1 MSTPELHDTSHHV
14 IFKTGS
20 LSLELSL
27 SSYLELSL
35 SLSLSLSK
43 QQQTKNKKQLLTSQ
57 KNRKKEQERKKLRGQ
72 NSEYETQRM
81 SSSAPEL
88 HYTSHC
94 VIFKTGYAPQFRPQ
108 QARDWFLNSYTAI
121 PCTPNRC
128 ILDSL
133 HSFCHAFYKNA
144 IDQLA
149 QNLLCFRKFASGP
162 V

>member
-1 MSTPELHDTSHHV
+1 M
-14 IFKTGS
+14 
-20 LSLELSL
+20 
-27 SSYLELSL
+27 
-35 SLSLSLSK
+35 
-43 QQQTKNKKQLLTSQ
+43 Q
-57 KNRKKEQERKKLRGQ
+57 
-72 NSEYETQRM
+72 TQRM

-121 PCTPNRC
+121 SMHSEQMH
-128 ILDSL
+128 LDSL
-133 HSFCHAFYKNA
+133 HSFCHAFCKNA

-149 QNLLCFRKFASGP
+149 QNLLCFRKCASGP